1 MHNPKTT
8 DLKMKKLTLIVIALI
23 WVLSLIV
30 LLVSL
35 TDLYPINLFVE
46 NRFVI
51 VILFISIAGAL
62 KPIYNSVI
70 NKDNNFSKIK

>member
-1 MHNPKTT
+1 
-8 DLKMKKLTLIVIALI
+8 MKKLTLIVIALI

-35 TDLYPINLFVE
+35 TDLYPINLLVE

-62 KPIYNSVI
+62 KPIYNFAI

>member
-70 NKDNNFSKIK
+70 NKDSNFIKI

>member
-1 MHNPKTT
+1 MR
-8 DLKMKKLTLIVIALI
+8 KLTLIVIALI

-35 TDLYPINLFVE
+35 TDLYPINLLVE

-51 VILFISIAGAL
+51 VILFISITGAL